1 MTELTTSEI
10 YYDSEPNSK
19 EAWRRYSVTLD
30 NDIVVFVYCP
40 QNIRPTE
47 LNCEFIDAEA

>member
-1 MTELTTSEI
+1 MELITQQISYDGEQNSE
-10 YYDSEPNSK
+10 